1 MNSQHYHFPK
11 LRELREQSD
20 LSGYDLAYVAGISTM
35 SLYALETKAT
45 NPRVRALMYLAFAL
59 ASEKNIPPSRVFR
72 EILDTSLF
80 ELHSE
85 LRGKVEK
92 QRK

>member
-20 LSGYDLAYVAGISTM
+20 LSGYDLAYVAGISAM
-35 SLYALETKAT
+35 SLYTMETKAT
-45 NPRVRALMYLAFAL
+45 NPRIRALMYLAFAL
-59 ASEKNIPPSRVFR
+59 AFEKDIPPSQVFR

-80 ELHSE
+80 ERHSE
-85 LRGKVEK
+85 LREK
-92 QRK
+92 LIEQRR